1 MAPIIIAIN
10 HFGKR
15 NESQSFKKYSIMRL
29 TEITVISVEIAIM
42 KRSFLV
48 TVFLVITN
56 ILPKKRCLRID
67 D

>member
-1 MAPIIIAIN
+1 MTQIIIVIN
-10 HFGKR
+10 HFGKW

-29 TEITVISVEIAIM
+29 TEITEISVEIAIM

-48 TVFLVITN
+48 TVFLVIAN
-56 ILPKKRCLRID
+56 IPPKKRCLRID

>member
-10 HFGKR
+10 HFGKGSG
-15 NESQSFKKYSIMRL
+15 SQLFKKYSIMRL

-48 TVFLVITN
+48 TVFLVIAN
-56 ILPKKRCLRID
+56 IPPKKRCLRID